1 MFKKAALCLA
11 TLAFS
16 LNINAAS
23 VWKVSKGDD
32 SIFIGGTIH
41 FLSESDYP
49 LPKEY
54 ETAYSNSDTLVFETD
69 IAIMNT
75 PEFQQTTMKMMFLTD
90 GKTITDFISKD
101 TFGKLEAHLT
111 ARNIP
116 VQNFMT
122 FKPGFLA
129 ITLSI
134 VELQMMGINSA
145 GVDIYYSTKAT
156 GDSKKQLWFET
167 PEQQME
173 LLANMG
179 KGEEDSMIAYTLE
192 EVKHIRTDMPKLMDA
207 WKSGDIDKMADIG
220 ITEMKAQYPKVYE
233 DILAQRN
240 RNWIPKIN
248 DLFGND
254 TTEFVLVGGLH
265 LAGPDSVLTM
275 LSKQGFEV
283 TKL

>member
-1 MFKKAALCLA
+1 MFKKAALGVA

-16 LNINAAS
+16 LNIQAAS
-23 VWKVSKGDD
+23 VWKVSNGDD

-54 ETAYSNSDTLVFETD
+54 DVAYAKSDTLVFETD

-75 PEFQQTTMKMMFLTD
+75 PAFQQTTMKMMFLTD
-90 GKTITDFISKD
+90 GKTINDFISED
-101 TFGKLEAHLT
+101 TFGKLKAHLT
-111 ARNIP
+111 ERNIT

-134 VELQMMGINSA
+134 IELQMMGINSS
-145 GVDIYYSTKAT
+145 GVDMYYSTKAS
-156 GDSKKQLWFET
+156 GDGKKQLWFET

-173 LLANMG
+173 MIGNMG
-179 KGEEDSMIAYTLE
+179 KGEEDAMIVYTLE
-192 EVKHIRTDMPKLMDA
+192 EVEHIRTDMPKLMDA
-207 WKSGDIDKMADIG
+207 WKSGDMDKMEALG
-220 ITEMKAQYPKVYE
+220 ITELKEEYPQVY
-233 DILAQRN
+233 DDLLAQRN
-240 RNWIPKIN
+240 KNWIPKIN
-248 DLFGND
+248 DLFGNEAK
-254 TTEFVLVGGLH
+254 EFVLVGGLH

-275 LSKQGFEV
+275 LSNQGYKV